1 MRNVL
6 GALLLLT
13 LTASASGLWS
23 TSRVEVLGVGLTLTD
38 VPQKKAIV
46 RYRVVFADGT
56 ASECQSTIGILA
68 ASEAGV
74 TLRPEGARCHHV

>member
-23 TSRVEVLGVGLTLTD
+23 TSRVEVLGVEVSSAD
-38 VPQKKAIV
+38 VPQKEAIV
-46 RYRVVFADGT
+46 RYKVVFADG
-56 ASECQSTIGILA
+56 AVRECQSSIGILA

-74 TLRPEGARCHHV
+74 TLHPEGERCHNV